1 MKLAVTVVVDCQR
14 VALDAAVVS
23 MRGASERASEG
34 ASEGSRPRRQDAAAA
49 LDVS

>member
-14 VALDAAVVS
+14 VAQAAVVP

-34 ASEGSRPRRQDAAAA
+34 SQPRRQDAARA
-49 LDVS
+49 LDVC

>member
-34 ASEGSRPRRQDAAAA
+34 SQPPRQDAARA
-49 LDVS
+49 LDVC